1 MTKDKPKR
9 SFVKVKLFVE
19 PGKANPAP
27 PIGTTLGPRG
37 INIMNFCKQ
46 FNEESKK
53 LPFPEGLKVAVS
65 IRIFDDKSFDFTI
78 GTPPATELI
87 KKYCNI
93 SKGSSATKKDANI
106 GDISLEVC
114 KEIAKIK
121 LVDLNTDDIDQ
132 AIKTIMGSA
141 ESMGLRIVK

>member
-1 MTKDKPKR
+1 MSKNIARNFT
-9 SFVKVKLFVE
+9 KVKLFIE

-53 LPFPEGLKVAVS
+53 LPFTEGLKVAAC

-78 GTPPATELI
+78 GTPPASDLI
-87 KKYCNI
+87 KKHCNL
-93 SKGSSATKKDANI
+93 SKGSAATKKDAHI
-106 GDISLEVC
+106 GEISVDAC
-114 KEIAKIK
+114 REIAKIK
-121 LVDLNTDDIDQ
+121 IADLNTDDIEQ
-132 AIKTIMGSA
+132 ATKTIMGSA